1 MRETEVHE
9 RAVAW
14 KSADT
19 QGARR
24 ATGVSARGVEPGPR
38 AGQPDPEV
46 PEKAHRRRFSGA
58 YKLQILRAADACTEP
73 GEIGALLRREGL
85 YSSHLSKWRQLR
97 DAGAL
102 EGLRPR
108 KRGRK
113 PRPVDPQAKRIT
125 ELERETGRL
134 RRKLE
139 QAEMII
145 DVQKKLSR
153 ILGTDGES

>member
-1 MRETEVHE
+1 MREMEAREGLVVPGAVDTE
-9 RAVAW
+9 
-14 KSADT
+14 
-19 QGARR
+19 GARR
-24 ATGVSARGVEPGPR
+24 ASGVSTGGASPGPR
-38 AGQPDPEV
+38 LAVADPEV
-46 PEKAHRRRFSGA
+46 PEKVRRRRFSGG
-58 YKLQILRAADACTEP
+58 YKLKILQAVDACTQP

-85 YSSHLSKWRQLR
+85 YSSHLSKWRQQR

-102 EGLRPR
+102 AGLRPR

-113 PRPVDPQAKRIT
+113 ARPVDPQAKRIAQ
-125 ELERETGRL
+125 LERENERL
-134 RRKLE
+134 QRKLE